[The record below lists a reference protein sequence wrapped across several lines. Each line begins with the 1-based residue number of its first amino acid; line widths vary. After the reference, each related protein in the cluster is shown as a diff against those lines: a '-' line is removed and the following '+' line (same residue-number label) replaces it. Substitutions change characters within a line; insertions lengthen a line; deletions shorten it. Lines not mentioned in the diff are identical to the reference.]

1 MAEGLLGL
9 GILPEKRELKSMA
22 KGALRSVGLL
32 DEARS
37 LYDSLFNESYDTV
50 QLSSLPQAQTAAA
63 LVGKDKRVDPTFII
77 DQIIKP
83 MSYHESGRTFNPNI
97 IQTGTSGNRDMG
109 RGLLQFEKDR
119 FHTAKVRARRFFKNK
134 GIEQPEWLKNIED
147 NDIATSLTGD
157 QQMAL
162 AIYDLREHP
171 RADISKVFSGEQ
183 DITNFWLENWWQGKK
198 KDKEDR
204 RASFKSDLEDYRK
217 RFNVPSLDSVL

>member
-1 MAEGLLGL
+1 
-9 GILPEKRELKSMA
+9 
-22 KGALRSVGLL
+22 
-32 DEARS
+32 
-37 LYDSLFNESYDTV
+37 
-50 QLSSLPQAQTAAA
+50 
-63 LVGKDKRVDPTFII
+63 
-77 DQIIKP
+77 

-171 RADISKVFSGEQ
+171 RANISKVFSGEQ